1 MESKLK
7 EILSAIN
14 TEIAGAIGSSI
25 FEINSGLSLASH
37 SNRVGLDFSI
47 VAAYNAEVVKQKKK
61 ALTALNFANE
71 DIDEFMITLTSQ
83 IHVIKAINKD
93 TYLYISVDS
102 SISNIGMIKVVLNKH
117 ASAFKQIIG

>member
-71 DIDEFMITLTSQ
+71 DIDEFVITLTSQ